1 MRIPLALAA
10 STLLALVPL
19 PARAASYDCARATSA
34 VERTICANPRLSRLD
49 EELAS
54 AFASMLGVVA
64 NPAALRERQRE
75 WMRERDA
82 CADEH
87 CLERL
92 YIRRVAGLRAGTRPL
107 AESRAA
113 ALGIYERRV
122 DGAADPHA
130 ATLTIAAG
138 SGDLVHV
145 TGEAT
150 WIGDAATGNV
160 NTGTIDGMVRMQG
173 NGARYE
179 LDGCQFAI
187 EFLPDALIVDGD
199 NGACG
204 GMNVS
209 FDGDYERV
217 DP

>member
-1 MRIPLALAA
+1 MHARIAIAALLLPAA
-10 STLLALVPL
+10 SCAG
-19 PARAASYDCARATSA
+19 AAGFDCAQASSA
-34 VERTICANPRLSRLD
+34 VERTVCADPRLSLLD
-49 EELAS
+49 ETLAVE
-54 AFASMLGVVA
+54 FRNLLGVVA
-64 NPAALRERQRE
+64 DPAALRERQRA
-75 WMRERDA
+75 WLAERDA
-82 CADEH
+82 CADEQ

-92 YIRRVAGLRAGTRPL
+92 YERRVAALRAGTRPI
-107 AESRAA
+107 AETRAA

-122 DGAADPHA
+122 DGEVDAHA

-150 WIGDAATGNV
+150 WVGDAASGNV
-160 NTGTIDGMVRMQG
+160 NVGSVDGMVRIEG
-173 NGARYE
+173 HAARYD
-179 LDGCQFAI
+179 LDGCQFTI

-217 DP
+217 RP